1 MNYIVC
7 NFADNTKLALEVSLM
22 GIAAVF
28 AVLALL
34 WGAIELFRVLY
45 QASQNKDNTAEP
57 IEKKEETRTAPAVTV
72 IPENVPETVSVGSTD
87 EELVAAITAALAMYL
102 DRPQSSFR
110 VVSFKKAANGAHWN
124 K

>member
-1 MNYIVC
+1 MNFLVC

-45 QASQNKDNTAEP
+45 QASQNKENTVEQV
-57 IEKKEETRTAPAVTV
+57 EKKEETKTAPAVTV
-72 IPENVPETVSVGSTD
+72 IPETVPEALSQGSAD

-102 DRPQSSFR
+102 DKPQSSFR
-110 VVSFKKAANGAHWN
+110 VVSFKKAVNGAHWN